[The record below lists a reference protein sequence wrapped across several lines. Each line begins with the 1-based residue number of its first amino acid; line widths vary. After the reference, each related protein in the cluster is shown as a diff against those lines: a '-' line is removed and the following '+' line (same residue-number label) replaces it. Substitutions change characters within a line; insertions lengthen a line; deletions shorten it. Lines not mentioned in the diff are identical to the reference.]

1 MQLAQSLQKS
11 PNYPV
16 ERTAASH
23 RVAAAAH
30 RSVEFMHN
38 DDKDHPT
45 RWPAGELR
53 KVNPS
58 SIMRLSV
65 IPEGDPLAG
74 MATTAVLGAS
84 AAPSVPQ
91 VVRLTGRR
99 DPARPACRGVDR
111 CDAKR
116 SPGVALAI
124 ASRGDRGGRPRI

>member
-1 MQLAQSLQKS
+1 MTGSWSPSAALGCGAARAIAAKP

-16 ERTAASH
+16 ERTAGSH

-65 IPEGDPLAG
+65 IPEGDPR
-74 MATTAVLGAS
+74 V
-84 AAPSVPQ
+84 
-91 VVRLTGRR
+91 
-99 DPARPACRGVDR
+99 
-111 CDAKR
+111 
-116 SPGVALAI
+116 
-124 ASRGDRGGRPRI
+124 GRPGQPRQWRRTS

>member
-1 MQLAQSLQKS
+1 VQLAQSLQKS

-16 ERTAASH
+16 ERTAGSH

-65 IPEGDPLAG
+65 STVRQCQFTHTLEDDVGNSTGPRNGIE
-74 MATTAVLGAS
+74 AVVVIDVAS
-84 AAPSVPQ
+84 H
-91 VVRLTGRR
+91 
-99 DPARPACRGVDR
+99 ACRVLI
-111 CDAKR
+111 R
-116 SPGVALAI
+116 STT
-124 ASRGDRGGRPRI
+124 

>member
-16 ERTAASH
+16 ERTAGSH

-38 DDKDHPT
+38 DDKDYPT

-65 IPEGDPLAG
+65 IPEGD
-74 MATTAVLGAS
+74 
-84 AAPSVPQ
+84 
-91 VVRLTGRR
+91 RLTGRLTR
-99 DPARPACRGVDR
+99 TLP
-111 CDAKR
+111 
-116 SPGVALAI
+116 PGLA
-124 ASRGDRGGRPRI
+124 SLNRVGGCSQ

>member
-16 ERTAASH
+16 ERTAGSH

-65 IPEGDPLAG
+65 IPEGDPR
-74 MATTAVLGAS
+74 V
-84 AAPSVPQ
+84 
-91 VVRLTGRR
+91 
-99 DPARPACRGVDR
+99 
-111 CDAKR
+111 
-116 SPGVALAI
+116 
-124 ASRGDRGGRPRI
+124 GRPGQPRQWRRTS

>member
-16 ERTAASH
+16 ERTAGSH

-65 IPEGDPLAG
+65 IPEGDPV
-74 MATTAVLGAS
+74 TAIGAVTGRIAPARQPAS
-84 AAPSVPQ
+84 AA
-91 VVRLTGRR
+91 
-99 DPARPACRGVDR
+99 
-111 CDAKR
+111 R
-116 SPGVALAI
+116 SAYGTL
-124 ASRGDRGGRPRI
+124 

>member
-1 MQLAQSLQKS
+1 MSADDRFLEPFGRTGLPCSSRNRCQKS

-16 ERTAASH
+16 EQTAGSH

-65 IPEGDPLAG
+65 IPEGDPLAA
-74 MATTAVLGAS
+74 MTPNLIV
-84 AAPSVPQ
+84 
-91 VVRLTGRR
+91 
-99 DPARPACRGVDR
+99 
-111 CDAKR
+111 
-116 SPGVALAI
+116 
-124 ASRGDRGGRPRI
+124 

>member
-16 ERTAASH
+16 ERTAGSH

-30 RSVEFMHN
+30 RSVEFLHN

-65 IPEGDPLAG
+65 SPGRGSSFGASGSGSPLCQ
-74 MATTAVLGAS
+74 GAS
-84 AAPSVPQ
+84 AKWVFA
-91 VVRLTGRR
+91 VVIV
-99 DPARPACRGVDR
+99 GV
-111 CDAKR
+111 
-116 SPGVALAI
+116 
-124 ASRGDRGGRPRI
+124 

>member
-1 MQLAQSLQKS
+1 VQLAQSLQKS

-16 ERTAASH
+16 ERTAGSH

-45 RWPAGELR
+45 RWPAGDLR

-65 IPEGDPLAG
+65 S
-74 MATTAVLGAS
+74 T
-84 AAPSVPQ
+84 
-91 VVRLTGRR
+91 VRQCQFTHTLEDDVGRFH
-99 DPARPACRGVDR
+99 RPKEWD
-111 CDAKR
+111 
-116 SPGVALAI
+116 
-124 ASRGDRGGRPRI
+124 